1 MILLI
6 VIAWILIVAKA
17 PVWIWFLFFI
27 HTVSVIIL
35 WFDNGLNYLTEIL
48 KKINKL

>member
-17 PVWIWFLFFI
+17 PVWIWFLFFL

-35 WFDNGLNYLTEIL
+35 WFDNGVNYLVEIL
-48 KKINKL
+48 KKIKKL